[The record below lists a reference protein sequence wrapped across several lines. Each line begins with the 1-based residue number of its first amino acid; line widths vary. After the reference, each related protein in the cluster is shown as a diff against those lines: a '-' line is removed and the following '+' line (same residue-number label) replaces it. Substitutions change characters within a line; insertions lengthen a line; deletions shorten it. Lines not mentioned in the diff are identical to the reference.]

1 MSSLPFWAT
10 VLTFALVVGMAALL
24 LNVEAGW
31 GGMWDLGI
39 AGQIAVGAYSYALLT
54 SAPDATVPGLG
65 LPFWAGMIGA
75 GIITMAIGLLIG
87 WPTLRLRG
95 EYFLITTFAFAE
107 IIRQLIVIQ
116 RGLTGGTFGITRIQK
131 PFAEYF
137 LPSAYPFVLLGLAS
151 VATLLVYLIC
161 LRAGSSTYGMTLRAA
176 RDNEPLARSMGKA
189 VDRLRIGT
197 YALVSGVIGLLVA
210 PVYVWFLGA
219 LVPSTFSS
227 HLTFLVWTGL
237 VIGGLG
243 SKIGGLVGAVVLT
256 VVSEAVRLVSVA
268 PEHASL
274 LAAVQPFLVGV
285 LLIVLLRWR
294 PAGLLSE
301 RGAFRTK
308 GPTGPSQP
316 GQSTTS
322 ESLKAVSA

>member
-10 VLTFALVVGMAALL
+10 VLTFALVIGMAALL

-39 AGQIAVGAYSYALLT
+39 AGQVAVGAYAYALL
-54 SAPDATVPGLG
+54 SGAPDATVPGLG
-65 LPFWAGMIGA
+65 LPFWAGMLGA
-75 GIITMAIGLLIG
+75 GAITALVALLIG

-107 IIRQLIVIQ
+107 IIRQVIVIQ
-116 RGLTGGTFGITRIQK
+116 RGLTGGTFGITRIQR
-131 PFAEYF
+131 PLAEYF
-137 LPSAYPFVLLGLAS
+137 VPSAYPFVLLGLAA
-151 VATLLVYLIC
+151 VATALVYLIC
-161 LRAGSSTYGMTLRAA
+161 HRVSSSTYGLTLRAA

-189 VDRLRIGT
+189 VDRVRIAT
-197 YALVSGVIGLLVA
+197 YSFVGGVIGLLVA

-227 HLTFLVWTGL
+227 HLTFLIWTGL
-237 VIGGLG
+237 VIGGIG
-243 SKIGGLVGAVVLT
+243 SRVGGLIGATVLV
-256 VVSEAVRLVSVA
+256 VVSEAVRLIDVD
-268 PEHASL
+268 PEHASR
-274 LAAVQPFLVGV
+274 LAAFQPFLVGV

-301 RGAFRTK
+301 RGAFDR
-308 GPTGPSQP
+308 PAPSP
-316 GQSTTS
+316 RPRASADPAR
-322 ESLKAVSA
+322 EAVSA

>member
-10 VLTFALVVGMAALL
+10 VLTFALVIGMAALL
-24 LNVEAGW
+24 LNIEAGW

-39 AGQIAVGAYSYALLT
+39 AGQVAVGAYSYALLT
-54 SAPDATVPGLG
+54 SPTDATVPGLG
-65 LPFWAGMIGA
+65 LPFWAAMLGA
-75 GIITMAIGLLIG
+75 GVITMAISLLIG

-116 RGLTGGTFGITRIQK
+116 RGLTGGTFGITGIER
-131 PFAEYF
+131 PLAEFF
-137 LPSAYPFVLLGLAS
+137 LPSAYPFVLLGLAAA
-151 VATLLVYLIC
+151 ATALVLLVSTRIS
-161 LRAGSSTYGMTLRAA
+161 RSTYGLTLRAA

-189 VDRLRIGT
+189 VDRVRLFT
-197 YALVSGVIGLLVA
+197 YGFVGLMTGLLVA

-219 LVPSTFSS
+219 LVPASFTT

-243 SKIGGLVGAVVLT
+243 SRLGGLIGAVVLT
-256 VVSEAVRLVSVA
+256 VVSEAVRLISVD
-268 PEHASL
+268 PEHASR
-274 LAAVQPFLVGV
+274 LAAFQPFLVGV

-294 PAGLLSE
+294 PEGLLSE
-301 RGAFRTK
+301 RGAFRRRTRPSS
-308 GPTGPSQP
+308 PTQPESQP
-316 GQSTTS
+316 LQ
-322 ESLKAVSA
+322 KVSA

>member
-10 VLTFALVVGMAALL
+10 VLTIALVIGMAALV
-24 LNVEAGW
+24 LNIEAGW

-39 AGQIAVGAYSYALLT
+39 AGQVAVGAYAYALLT
-54 SAPDATVPGLG
+54 SPSDATVPGLAM
-65 LPFWAGMIGA
+65 PFWAGMVGA
-75 GIITMAIGLLIG
+75 GVVTAIVALLIG

-116 RGLTGGTFGITRIQK
+116 RGVTGGTFGITRIEK
-131 PFAEYF
+131 PFAEFF
-137 LPSAYPFVLLGLAS
+137 LPSAYPFVLLGLAA
-151 VATLLVYLIC
+151 VATVLVYLIC
-161 LRAGSSTYGMTLRAA
+161 LRVGSSTYGLTLRAA

-189 VDRLRIGT
+189 VDRVRIST
-197 YALVSGVIGLLVA
+197 YALVGGVIGLLVA

-243 SKIGGLVGAVVLT
+243 SKVGGLIGAVVLT
-256 VVSEAVRLVSVA
+256 VLSEAVRYISVD
-268 PEHASL
+268 PEYASL
-274 LAAVQPFLVGV
+274 VAAVQPFLVGV

-294 PAGLLSE
+294 PSGLLSE
-301 RGAFRTK
+301 RGAFNRRRPAGTPAE
-308 GPTGPSQP
+308 PTQDTPR
-316 GQSTTS
+316 
-322 ESLKAVSA
+322 EVVSA

>member
-10 VLTFALVVGMAALL
+10 VLTFALVIGMAALL
-24 LNVEAGW
+24 LNIEAGW

-39 AGQIAVGAYSYALLT
+39 AGQVAVGAYSYALLT
-54 SAPDATVPGLG
+54 SPPDATVPGLG
-65 LPFWAGMIGA
+65 LPFWAAMLGA
-75 GIITMAIGLLIG
+75 GVITMAISLLIG

-116 RGLTGGTFGITRIQK
+116 RGLTGGTFGITGIER
-131 PFAEYF
+131 PLAEFF
-137 LPSAYPFVLLGLAS
+137 LPSAYPFVLLGLAAA
-151 VATLLVYLIC
+151 ATALVLLVSTRIS
-161 LRAGSSTYGMTLRAA
+161 RSTYGLTLRAA

-189 VDRLRIGT
+189 VDRVRLFT
-197 YALVSGVIGLLVA
+197 YGFVGLMTGLLVA

-219 LVPSTFSS
+219 LVPASFTT

-243 SKIGGLVGAVVLT
+243 SRLGGLIGAVVLT
-256 VVSEAVRLVSVA
+256 VVSEAVRLISVD
-268 PEHASL
+268 PEHASR
-274 LAAVQPFLVGV
+274 LAAFQPFLVGV

-294 PAGLLSE
+294 PEGLLSE
-301 RGAFRTK
+301 RGAFRRRTRPSS
-308 GPTGPSQP
+308 PTQPESQP
-316 GQSTTS
+316 LQ
-322 ESLKAVSA
+322 KVSA

>member
-10 VLTFALVVGMAALL
+10 VLTFALVIGMAALI
-24 LNVEAGW
+24 LNIEAGW

-39 AGQIAVGAYSYALLT
+39 AGQVAVGAYSYALLT
-54 SAPDATVPGLG
+54 SPPDATVPGLG
-65 LPFWAGMIGA
+65 LPVWAAMLGA
-75 GIITMAIGLLIG
+75 GVITMMVSLLIG

-116 RGLTGGTFGITRIQK
+116 RGLTGGTFGITGIER
-131 PFAEYF
+131 PLAELF
-137 LPSAYPFVLLGLAS
+137 LPSAYPFVLLGLAA
-151 VATLLVYLIC
+151 VATALVLLVGHRIS
-161 LRAGSSTYGMTLRAA
+161 RSTYGLTLRAA

-189 VDRLRIGT
+189 VDRVRLVT
-197 YALVSGVIGLLVA
+197 YGLVGLMTGLVVA

-219 LVPSTFSS
+219 LVPASFTT

-243 SKIGGLVGAVVLT
+243 SRLGGLIGAIVLT
-256 VVSEAVRLVSVA
+256 VVSEAVRLISVD
-268 PEHASL
+268 PEHASR
-274 LAAVQPFLVGV
+274 LAAFQPFLVGV

-301 RGAFRTK
+301 RRTFRRRSRPPRSPLQGEAEPRET
-308 GPTGPSQP
+308 
-316 GQSTTS
+316 
-322 ESLKAVSA
+322 VSA

>member
-10 VLTFALVVGMAALL
+10 VLTFALVIGMAALL

-39 AGQIAVGAYSYALLT
+39 AGQVAVGAYSYALL
-54 SAPDATVPGLG
+54 SGSPDATVPGLG
-65 LPFWAGMIGA
+65 LPFWAAMLGA
-75 GIITMAIGLLIG
+75 GVITALVALLIG

-116 RGLTGGTFGITRIQK
+116 RDLTGGTFGITRIQR
-131 PFAEYF
+131 PLAEYF
-137 LPSAYPFVLLGLAS
+137 VPSAYPFVLLGLAA
-151 VATLLVYLIC
+151 VATALVYLIC
-161 LRAGSSTYGMTLRAA
+161 LRISSSTYGLTLRAA

-189 VDRLRIGT
+189 VDRIRITT
-197 YALVSGVIGLLVA
+197 YAFVGGVIGLLVA

-227 HLTFLVWTGL
+227 HLTFLIWTGL
-237 VIGGLG
+237 VIGGIG
-243 SKIGGLVGAVVLT
+243 SRLGGLVGATVLV
-256 VVSEAVRLVSVA
+256 VVSEAVRLISVD
-268 PEHASL
+268 PEHASR
-274 LAAVQPFLVGV
+274 LAAFQPFLVGV
-285 LLIVLLRWR
+285 LLIALLRWR

-301 RGAFRTK
+301 RGALNRPSS
-308 GPTGPSQP
+308 GPP
-316 GQSTTS
+316 GQTAAAA
-322 ESLKAVSA
+322 EREAVSA

>member
-10 VLTFALVVGMAALL
+10 VLTVALVVGMAALV
-24 LNVEAGW
+24 LNIEAGW

-39 AGQIAVGAYSYALLT
+39 AGQVAVGAYAYALVT
-54 SAPDATVPGLG
+54 SPSDGTVPGLG
-65 LPFWAGMIGA
+65 LPFWAGMVGA
-75 GIITMAIGLLIG
+75 GVVTAFVALLIG

-107 IIRQLIVIQ
+107 IIRQLIIIQ
-116 RGLTGGTFGITRIQK
+116 RGLTGGTFGITRIEK
-131 PFAEYF
+131 PFAEFF
-137 LPSAYPFVLLGLAS
+137 LPSAYPFVLLGLAA
-151 VATLLVYLIC
+151 VATVLVYLIC
-161 LRAGSSTYGMTLRAA
+161 LRVGSSTYGLTLRAA

-189 VDRLRIGT
+189 VDRVRIGT
-197 YALVSGVIGLLVA
+197 YALVGGVIGLLVA

-243 SKIGGLVGAVVLT
+243 SKVGGLIGAVVLT
-256 VVSEAVRLVSVA
+256 LLSESVRYISVD
-268 PEHASL
+268 PEYASRV
-274 LAAVQPFLVGV
+274 AAVQPFLVGV

-294 PAGLLSE
+294 PSGLLSE
-301 RGAFRTK
+301 RGAFNRRRPPRTPSA
-308 GPTGPSQP
+308 PTQDVPR
-316 GQSTTS
+316 
-322 ESLKAVSA
+322 EVVSA

>member
-10 VLTFALVVGMAALL
+10 VLTFALVIGMAALV
-24 LNVEAGW
+24 LNIEAGW

-39 AGQIAVGAYSYALLT
+39 AGQVAVGAYSYALLT
-54 SAPDATVPGLG
+54 SPSDATVPGLG
-65 LPFWAGMIGA
+65 MPFWAGMLGA
-75 GIITMAIGLLIG
+75 GVITTVIALLIG

-116 RGLTGGTFGITRIQK
+116 RGLTGGTFGLTQIEK

-137 LPSAYPFVLLGLAS
+137 LPSAYPFVLLGLAA
-151 VATLLVYLIC
+151 VATALVYLVC
-161 LRAGSSTYGMTLRAA
+161 QRVSSSTYGLTLRAA

-189 VDRLRIGT
+189 VDRVRIAT
-197 YALVSGVIGLLVA
+197 YALVGGVVGMLVA

-219 LVPSTFSS
+219 LVPSSFSS

-243 SKIGGLVGAVVLT
+243 SRLGGLIGAVVLT
-256 VVSEAVRLVSVA
+256 VVSEAVRLISVD
-268 PEHASL
+268 PEHASR

-301 RGAFRTK
+301 RGAFARRR
-308 GPTGPSQP
+308 SS
-316 GQSTTS
+316 STPPPEAADS
-322 ESLKAVSA
+322 SREVVSA

>member
-1 MSSLPFWAT
+1 MTSLPFWAT
-10 VLTFALVVGMAALL
+10 VLTFALVIGMAALM
-24 LNVEAGW
+24 LNIEAGW

-39 AGQIAVGAYSYALLT
+39 AGQVAVGAYSYALLT

-65 LPFWAGMIGA
+65 LPFWAGMLGA
-75 GIITMAIGLLIG
+75 GMITMVVALLIG
-87 WPTLRLRG
+87 WPALRLRG

-116 RGLTGGTFGITRIQK
+116 KGLTGGTFGITRIEK

-137 LPSAYPFVLLGLAS
+137 LPSAYPFVLLALAV
-151 VATLLVYLIC
+151 VATALVYVVGH
-161 LRAGSSTYGMTLRAA
+161 RVSSSTYGLTLRAA

-189 VDRLRIGT
+189 VDRVRIGT
-197 YALVSGVIGLLVA
+197 YALVGLMVGLLVA

-243 SKIGGLVGAVVLT
+243 SRLGGLIGAVVLT
-256 VVSEAVRLVSVA
+256 VASEAVRLISVD
-268 PEHASL
+268 PEHASR
-274 LAAVQPFLVGV
+274 LAAFQPFLVGV

-294 PAGLLSE
+294 PEGLLSE
-301 RGAFRTK
+301 RGAFRRRS
-308 GPTGPSQP
+308 GPPSP
-316 GQSTTS
+316 PRSPESQSF
-322 ESLKAVSA
+322 EAVSA

>member
-10 VLTFALVVGMAALL
+10 VLTVALVVGMAALV
-24 LNVEAGW
+24 LNIEAGW

-39 AGQIAVGAYSYALLT
+39 AGQVAVGAYAYALVT
-54 SAPDATVPGLG
+54 SPSDGTVPGLG
-65 LPFWAGMIGA
+65 LPFWAGMVGA
-75 GIITMAIGLLIG
+75 GVVTAFVALLIG

-107 IIRQLIVIQ
+107 IIRQLIIIQ

-131 PFAEYF
+131 PFAEFF
-137 LPSAYPFVLLGLAS
+137 LPSAYPFVLLGLAA
-151 VATLLVYLIC
+151 VATVLVYLIC
-161 LRAGSSTYGMTLRAA
+161 LRVGSSTYGLTLRAA

-189 VDRLRIGT
+189 VDRVRIGT
-197 YALVSGVIGLLVA
+197 YALVGGVIGLLVA

-243 SKIGGLVGAVVLT
+243 SKVGGLIGAVVLT
-256 VVSEAVRLVSVA
+256 LLSESVRYISVD
-268 PEHASL
+268 PEYASRV
-274 LAAVQPFLVGV
+274 AAVQPFLVGV

-294 PAGLLSE
+294 PSGLLSE
-301 RGAFRTK
+301 RGAFNRRRPPRT
-308 GPTGPSQP
+308 PSARTQDVP
-316 GQSTTS
+316 R
-322 ESLKAVSA
+322 EVVSA

>member
-10 VLTFALVVGMAALL
+10 VLTFALVIGMAALI
-24 LNVEAGW
+24 LNIEAGW

-39 AGQIAVGAYSYALLT
+39 AGQVAVGAYSYALLT
-54 SAPDATVPGLG
+54 SPSDATVPGLG
-65 LPFWAGMIGA
+65 LPFWAGMLGA
-75 GIITMAIGLLIG
+75 GAITTVIALVIG

-116 RGLTGGTFGITRIQK
+116 RGLTGGTFGITQIEK

-137 LPSAYPFVLLGLAS
+137 LPSAYPFVLLGLAV
-151 VATLLVYLIC
+151 VATFLVYLAC
-161 LRAGSSTYGMTLRAA
+161 QRVSSSTYGLTLRAA

-189 VDRLRIGT
+189 VDRVRVAT
-197 YALVSGVIGLLVA
+197 YALVGGLIGLLVA

-237 VIGGLG
+237 VIGGIG
-243 SKIGGLVGAVVLT
+243 SRLGGLIGAVVLT
-256 VVSEAVRLVSVA
+256 VVSEAVRLISVD
-268 PEHASL
+268 PEHASR
-274 LAAVQPFLVGV
+274 LAAFQPFLVGV

-301 RGAFRTK
+301 RGAFAR
-308 GPTGPSQP
+308 GR
-316 GQSTTS
+316 STNTS
-322 ESLKAVSA
+322 PPEAADPVREAVSA

>member
-10 VLTFALVVGMAALL
+10 VLTFALVIGMAALI
-24 LNVEAGW
+24 LNIEAGW

-39 AGQIAVGAYSYALLT
+39 AGQVAVGAYSYALLT
-54 SAPDATVPGLG
+54 SPSDAAVPGLG
-65 LPFWAGMIGA
+65 LPFWAGMLGA
-75 GIITMAIGLLIG
+75 GAITTVIALVIG

-116 RGLTGGTFGITRIQK
+116 RGLTGGTFGITQIEK

-137 LPSAYPFVLLGLAS
+137 LPSAYPFVLLGLAA
-151 VATLLVYLIC
+151 VATFLVYLAC
-161 LRAGSSTYGMTLRAA
+161 QRVSSSTYGLTLRAA

-189 VDRLRIGT
+189 VDRVRVAT
-197 YALVSGVIGLLVA
+197 YALVGGLIGLFVA

-237 VIGGLG
+237 VIGGIG
-243 SKIGGLVGAVVLT
+243 SRLGGLIGAVVLT
-256 VVSEAVRLVSVA
+256 VVSEAVRLISVD
-268 PEHASL
+268 PEHASR
-274 LAAVQPFLVGV
+274 LAAFQPFLVGV

-301 RGAFRTK
+301 RGAFARRR
-308 GPTGPSQP
+308 
-316 GQSTTS
+316 STNTS
-322 ESLKAVSA
+322 PPEAADPVREAVSA